1 MRAMR
6 DDVETRS
13 FGMSGSDVAAID
25 SWLEEIGARRGASQR
40 AIFAV
45 RLCIAELAANAV
57 QHGVARTDADHM
69 VVKLRR
75 LGSGIEV
82 DFLDSRA
89 PFDPTGP
96 ARGPDA
102 QSLESASPGG
112 RGMMLLQAYAIG
124 LTYSHDCTYNRV
136 HLTINSNY
144 FRAPADREVQVS
156 PAGRCGDAMPSDASG
171 GARLAHSL
179 APTTCYQR
187 IVGAVAIYDGIV
199 ARLAP
204 ILARAGPS
212 LWFRR
217 GPERRAAITPL
228 AESRR
233 AVRRAR
239 ARMPAGRCTAPHRRR
254 GAGRSS
260 RCRCDGG
267 CEARSTSSDRLR

>member
-1 MRAMR
+1 MR

-25 SWLEEIGARRGASQR
+25 SWLEEIGARWGASQR

-112 RGMMLLQAYAIG
+112 RGLMLLQAYASG
-124 LTYSHDCTYNRV
+124 LTYSHDGT
-136 HLTINSNY
+136 
-144 FRAPADREVQVS
+144 
-156 PAGRCGDAMPSDASG
+156 
-171 GARLAHSL
+171 
-179 APTTCYQR
+179 
-187 IVGAVAIYDGIV
+187 
-199 ARLAP
+199 
-204 ILARAGPS
+204 
-212 LWFRR
+212 
-217 GPERRAAITPL
+217 
-228 AESRR
+228 
-233 AVRRAR
+233 
-239 ARMPAGRCTAPHRRR
+239 
-254 GAGRSS
+254 
-260 RCRCDGG
+260 
-267 CEARSTSSDRLR
+267 